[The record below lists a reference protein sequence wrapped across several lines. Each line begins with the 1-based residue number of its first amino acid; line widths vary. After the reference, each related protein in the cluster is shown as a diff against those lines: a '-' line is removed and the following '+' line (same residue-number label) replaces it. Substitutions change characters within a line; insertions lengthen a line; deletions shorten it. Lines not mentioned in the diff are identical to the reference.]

1 MTIGL
6 SHGQALSR
14 LWRLSY
20 RDSVLWFWFWASHPF
35 RIAGSRSLED
45 FC

>member
-6 SHGQALSR
+6 SHGRALSR

-20 RDSVLWFWFWASHPF
+20 RDSVLWFWASHPF

-45 FC
+45 FW